1 MFIFITV
8 PRLYEDMK
16 IHTRKKIF
24 ELTEILVENE
34 RSRILVRILQ
44 DFWLNKK

>member
-34 RSRILVRILQ
+34 RSRILVRRFLV
-44 DFWLNKK
+44 K

>member
-8 PRLYEDMK
+8 PRLYKDMK

-34 RSRILVRILQ
+34 RSRILVKILQ